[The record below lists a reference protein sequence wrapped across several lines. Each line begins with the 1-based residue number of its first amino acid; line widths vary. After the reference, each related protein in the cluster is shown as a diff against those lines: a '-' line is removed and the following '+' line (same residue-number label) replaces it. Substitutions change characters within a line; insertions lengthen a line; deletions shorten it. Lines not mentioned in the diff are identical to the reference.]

1 MDVNDVP
8 QDNSSTY
15 SQNKKAI
22 YATDAQGRVSIV
34 GSSGWDAEETVT
46 KQALDDLQNLAK
58 DAYFAVKNEEK
69 SPLYFH
75 MYAQRMDVQVLSEA
89 TGFFKWTIQRDFI
102 PQIFKKISQ
111 KRVLVYA
118 DALGK
123 TTSQL
128 QSLPE
133 SYDA

>member
-69 SPLYFH
+69 SPLSHVRAKNGCSGALRSNRLF
-75 MYAQRMDVQVLSEA
+75 QVDHPKRLYPA
-89 TGFFKWTIQRDFI
+89 DF
-102 PQIFKKISQ
+102 
-111 KRVLVYA
+111 
-118 DALGK
+118 
-123 TTSQL
+123 
-128 QSLPE
+128 
-133 SYDA
+133 